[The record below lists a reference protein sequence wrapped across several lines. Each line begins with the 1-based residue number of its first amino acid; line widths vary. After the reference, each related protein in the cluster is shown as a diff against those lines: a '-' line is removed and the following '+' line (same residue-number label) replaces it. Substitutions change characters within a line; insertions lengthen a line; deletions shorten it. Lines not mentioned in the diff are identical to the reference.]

1 MIEYELREEMLI
13 AHASGDVDLTSIVDS
28 YARLVRNPMYK
39 RTMHQL
45 WDFCGVGDVTLSA
58 ADMRKLI
65 ELDAEIAKGQF
76 RRRVGIAASNDLA
89 YGMAR
94 MYYVL
99 SETLDSQYM
108 VFRDY
113 YRALAWVSG
122 HRSP

>member
-1 MIEYELREEMLI
+1 MIEYELREEILI
-13 AHASGDVDLTSIVDS
+13 AHASGDVDLTTIVES
-28 YARLVRNPMYK
+28 YDRIARNPMYR

-45 WDFCGVGDVTLSA
+45 WNFCGVDDVTLSA
-58 ADMRKLI
+58 EDMRKLI

-76 RRRVGIAASNDLA
+76 RRRVAIAASHDMA

-94 MYYVL
+94 MYYAL
-99 SETLDSQYM
+99 AETLDSQYM

-122 HRSP
+122 HRSR